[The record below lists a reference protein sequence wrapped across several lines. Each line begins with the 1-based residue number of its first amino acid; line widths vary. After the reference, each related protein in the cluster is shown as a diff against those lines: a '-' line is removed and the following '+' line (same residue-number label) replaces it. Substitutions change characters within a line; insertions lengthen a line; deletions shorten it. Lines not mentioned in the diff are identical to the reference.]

1 MVNIYAK
8 GFGMNIHYK
17 IVEVWPQDHLI
28 VARYWTDNISE
39 EFLNSHPDNQNRM
52 ENGSP
57 LRCRTDVAISLPI
70 PTPQGQELD
79 DIILKNAPVDF
90 LKTLEYVQN
99 PSIDTSMSSILDLK
113 DKTFVQKDIEQTLAG
128 VANQRE
134 LTEEEI
140 EKLISL
146 VTNK

>member
-8 GFGMNIHYK
+8 GFGMNVHYK

-39 EFLNSHPDNQNRM
+39 DFLNSHPDNQNRM

-57 LRCRTDVAISLPI
+57 LRCRTDVAISLPV

-79 DIILKNAPVDF
+79 NIILKNAPVDF
-90 LKTLEYVQN
+90 LKTLESVKD
-99 PSIDTSMSSILDLK
+99 PSVDTSMASILELK

>member
-8 GFGMNIHYK
+8 GFGMNVHYK

-39 EFLNSHPDNQNRM
+39 DFLNSHPDNQNRM

-57 LRCRTDVAISLPI
+57 LRCRTDVAISLPV

-79 DIILKNAPVDF
+79 NIILKNAPVDF
-90 LKTLEYVQN
+90 LKTLESVKD
-99 PSIDTSMSSILDLK
+99 PSVDTSMASILELK

-140 EKLISL
+140 EKLLKQLIQ
-146 VTNK
+146 K

>member
-1 MVNIYAK
+1 MTGVQTCA
-8 GFGMNIHYK
+8 
-17 IVEVWPQDHLI
+17 
-28 VARYWTDNISE
+28 
-39 EFLNSHPDNQNRM
+39 
-52 ENGSP
+52 
-57 LRCRTDVAISLPI
+57 LPI
-70 PTPQGQELD
+70 C
-79 DIILKNAPVDF
+79 V
-90 LKTLEYVQN
+90 
-99 PSIDTSMSSILDLK
+99 DTSMASILELK